1 MSDHE
6 LKRLLE
12 GLFADLPEEAASSE
26 APAKQVDLSDE
37 PREQGELAARF
48 QATARLSQVATSIL
62 SVEELLPRI
71 VELVR
76 EEFGYYY
83 VGVFLV
89 DEQEEWAVLRAGT
102 GVAGQK
108 MLEQGHQL
116 RIGGNSMIGWSVAH
130 NQARIAFDV
139 GKDAIHFANPWLP
152 RTRSEM
158 ALPLSSRGRVIGA
171 LTIQSAQPTA
181 FSKED
186 ISILQ
191 TLTAQLATAIENAR
205 LFEESRKRIEG
216 LTMLAGASE
225 ALARS
230 SLQAAEIAGIIARQF
245 VNVLGAEE
253 ASVSLAS
260 PQEPETLLVLA
271 DVVATGS
278 LPPEEQQKRFR
289 LVEFPATARVM
300 ETLQPL
306 VVQVSDPH
314 GDPAERAY
322 MRAAGTQ
329 TLAILP
335 LVAKGQ
341 ALGVIELESTA
352 QARAYTAEEMGL
364 AMTLANQAAV
374 AIENARLFHELQI
387 RLEEQDLLR
396 HITATI
402 SRSLDIEALL
412 TSTLETMLSA
422 LNLDAGLVSLN
433 NEHTGNLY
441 LAAQRGLPEALAHK
455 LGQDGLEDTLCEYV
469 FQRGE
474 TVAIADVRLGAP
486 VDVMGVI
493 RSGLTAYVG
502 VPLVYLGERIGTI
515 CFFHRSTRVLDQR
528 EISLL
533 EAISEQMSVGVT
545 NARLLRET
553 EERAAAMAVIN
564 ELGQAL
570 TARLTVDEVLDEAFQ
585 QVSRLIDT
593 TNFYVGLYDKEREV
607 IDLPFVATESEIDR
621 EIKAISV
628 DEGLTGYVIRNAQ
641 SLLIKDEVEAR
652 LEELGIKM
660 VGQTAR
666 SWMGVPL
673 MLGDEVIGAMAVQS
687 YSRPYRYSEGDLE
700 LFTAIASAVAN
711 AVQNARLF
719 EETQAALEEVQTA
732 HRSYLRQS
740 WQEHLRQQEALRQ
753 SEFLYDSQQTED
765 IIPVRELRRPE
776 IEQALSRGRP
786 SVVQDGSGETRT
798 GLAIPIQLRGQTL
811 GILGVEAPDG
821 DRYWGEDDI
830 ALIEAISEQ
839 LAQTLETARLFADSR
854 RHAERERLVSDIT
867 AKLRASTDIHHIIE
881 TAAVELGQALGTS
894 RAMVRLSPDPPTQGT
909 GSNGSSNDS
918 DSAHDSKSQEAEDE
932 T

>member
-191 TLTAQLATAIENAR
+191 TLTAQLATAIENAH

-216 LTMLAGASE
+216 LTMLASASE

-455 LGQDGLEDTLCEYV
+455 LGQDGLE
-469 FQRGE
+469 
-474 TVAIADVRLGAP
+474 
-486 VDVMGVI
+486 
-493 RSGLTAYVG
+493 
-502 VPLVYLGERIGTI
+502 
-515 CFFHRSTRVLDQR
+515 
-528 EISLL
+528 
-533 EAISEQMSVGVT
+533 
-545 NARLLRET
+545 
-553 EERAAAMAVIN
+553 
-564 ELGQAL
+564 
-570 TARLTVDEVLDEAFQ
+570 
-585 QVSRLIDT
+585 
-593 TNFYVGLYDKEREV
+593 
-607 IDLPFVATESEIDR
+607 
-621 EIKAISV
+621 
-628 DEGLTGYVIRNAQ
+628 
-641 SLLIKDEVEAR
+641 
-652 LEELGIKM
+652 
-660 VGQTAR
+660 
-666 SWMGVPL
+666 
-673 MLGDEVIGAMAVQS
+673 
-687 YSRPYRYSEGDLE
+687 
-700 LFTAIASAVAN
+700 
-711 AVQNARLF
+711 
-719 EETQAALEEVQTA
+719 
-732 HRSYLRQS
+732 
-740 WQEHLRQQEALRQ
+740 
-753 SEFLYDSQQTED
+753 
-765 IIPVRELRRPE
+765 
-776 IEQALSRGRP
+776 
-786 SVVQDGSGETRT
+786 
-798 GLAIPIQLRGQTL
+798 
-811 GILGVEAPDG
+811 
-821 DRYWGEDDI
+821 
-830 ALIEAISEQ
+830 
-839 LAQTLETARLFADSR
+839 
-854 RHAERERLVSDIT
+854 
-867 AKLRASTDIHHIIE
+867 
-881 TAAVELGQALGTS
+881 
-894 RAMVRLSPDPPTQGT
+894 
-909 GSNGSSNDS
+909 
-918 DSAHDSKSQEAEDE
+918 
-932 T
+932 